1 MIRKLSMLA
10 AAFLLGLCVS
20 ITIHACGGDKE
31 QAPGPG
37 GNSNTPGGGTEN
49 PGGTAGPANM
59 WDYGSG
65 KLLKRY
71 EYDSTGKEYL
81 AYEYQYDDKLRVIGM
96 KQYYTPTGTGYNAT
110 VMGKLSFETKN
121 YRYEGNVCTY
131 ESYVYIH
138 DYATGE
144 LKETRYSKCK
154 EIYLE

>member
-1 MIRKLSMLA
+1 MIRKMSLLA

-31 QAPGPG
+31 QTPGPG
-37 GNSNTPGGGTEN
+37 GNTNTPGGGTEN
-49 PGGTAGPANM
+49 PGGTAGPADM

-65 KLLKRY
+65 KVTKRY

-81 AYEYQYDDKLRVIGM
+81 VYETLYDAKQRVIGS
-96 KQYYTPTGTGYNAT
+96 KQYFTTGYSAT
-110 VMGKLSFETKN
+110 VVGKLSYETKN

-131 ESYVYIH
+131 ESYNYIF
-138 DYATGE
+138 DYETGQ
-144 LKETRYSKCK
+144 LKETRYSKFK